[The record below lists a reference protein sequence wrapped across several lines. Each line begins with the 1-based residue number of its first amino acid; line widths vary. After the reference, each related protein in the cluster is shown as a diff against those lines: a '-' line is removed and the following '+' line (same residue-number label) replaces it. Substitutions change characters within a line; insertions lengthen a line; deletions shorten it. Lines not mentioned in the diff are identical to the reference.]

1 MEPSPFCEE
10 LLLLF
15 SDDSERFT
23 CVRSAHV
30 VVLPKRGRSL
40 VIAQKN
46 EDLSIVGGLDVDV
59 RRLVLPRRGVY
70 IDLESTGVVFLD
82 LREGKTYRWVS
93 ARCFITSGCTC
104 EPPSAAAGEP
114 QCVMKLW

>member
-10 LLLLF
+10 LLLMF
-15 SDDSERFT
+15 VHDSERFT
-23 CVRSAHV
+23 GVRSAHM

-46 EDLSIVGGLDVDV
+46 EDFSPVGGLDVDV

-70 IDLESTGVVFLD
+70 IHLESTGIVHLD
-82 LREGKTYRWVS
+82 HEKGKTYRWVS
-93 ARCFITSGCTC
+93 ARC
-104 EPPSAAAGEP
+104 A
-114 QCVMKLW
+114 

>member
-10 LLLLF
+10 LLLVLF
-15 SDDSERFT
+15 HDSECFT
-23 CVRSAHV
+23 CVRSAHM

-46 EDLSIVGGLDVDV
+46 EDLSPVGGLDVDV

-70 IDLESTGVVFLD
+70 KDLESTGVVYLD
-82 LREGKTYRWVS
+82 HERR
-93 ARCFITSGCTC
+93 
-104 EPPSAAAGEP
+104 
-114 QCVMKLW
+114 

>member
-10 LLLLF
+10 MLLMF
-15 SDDSERFT
+15 FHDSERFA
-23 CVRSAHV
+23 CVRSAHM

-46 EDLSIVGGLDVDV
+46 EDLSPVGGLDVDV

-70 IDLESTGVVFLD
+70 IDLESTSIVHLGYE
-82 LREGKTYRWVS
+82 RR
-93 ARCFITSGCTC
+93 
-104 EPPSAAAGEP
+104 
-114 QCVMKLW
+114 